1 MPIPPR
7 LPEPPPF
14 EPLEFCVLL
23 LASSLSSRL
32 SFHAPSIV
40 VRGGGSGAAG
50 LAAAVGTG

>member
-23 LASSLSSRL
+23 LVSSLSSRL

-40 VRGGGSGAAG
+40 VRGGGSGTAG
-50 LAAAVGTG
+50 